1 MLKLGLRRLVFL
13 VFTVVVLSVVAQ
25 GQNSSKS
32 IAPSHVLT
40 ASQMNAVLSAL
51 PEADALIYVNPKR
64 ILNDAAPKIM
74 SEADIAKMRQQFTDL
89 KQSAGVDPSTIDF
102 LIVAIRFRKPSA
114 DLTFQAPEVLVVS
127 SGDFSAES
135 LLTMAR
141 LAFQERVRE
150 EKYGSKSLSITTI
163 EDVAK
168 EAEKNPLLKSFTE
181 IGLVSLNTNTIASG
195 SVSYVKA
202 AIDAMD
208 GRERISQDTLNSL
221 LRDTN
226 ALVSVAGS
234 PWTSFG
240 KSFGLMGIEGSP
252 RTAKCD
258 TRLGEFYAA
267 LTTDGNNFK
276 LQGALNADNPDTAK
290 IINNLLLGLMKSVPS
305 EGADAKAF
313 PSLLKKI
320 NISPKDNEVV
330 LQADFPTQMVADFV
344 REKMKPKPP
353 GETKSAAAPTPKK
366 TPRRVTRRRRSGT

>member
-13 VFTVVVLSVVAQ
+13 VVTVVVLNVVAQ

-32 IAPSHVLT
+32 MAPSHVLT

-150 EKYGSKSLSITTI
+150 EKYGSR
-163 EDVAK
+163 
-168 EAEKNPLLKSFTE
+168 
-181 IGLVSLNTNTIASG
+181 
-195 SVSYVKA
+195 SVSYTHL
-202 AIDAMD
+202 
-208 GRERISQDTLNSL
+208 TLP
-221 LRDTN
+221 TIY
-226 ALVSVAGS
+226 SV
-234 PWTSFG
+234 
-240 KSFGLMGIEGSP
+240 
-252 RTAKCD
+252 
-258 TRLGEFYAA
+258 
-267 LTTDGNNFK
+267 
-276 LQGALNADNPDTAK
+276 
-290 IINNLLLGLMKSVPS
+290 
-305 EGADAKAF
+305 
-313 PSLLKKI
+313 
-320 NISPKDNEVV
+320 
-330 LQADFPTQMVADFV
+330 
-344 REKMKPKPP
+344 
-353 GETKSAAAPTPKK
+353 
-366 TPRRVTRRRRSGT
+366 

>member
-1 MLKLGLRRLVFL
+1 MLNLSLRRLVVL
-13 VFTVVVLSVVAQ
+13 VVTVMVLNVVAQ
-25 GQNSSKS
+25 GQNSSTS
-32 IAPSHVLT
+32 VAPSSVVT
-40 ASQMNAVLSAL
+40 TSQINAVLSAL
-51 PEADALIYVNPKR
+51 PEADALIYINPKR

-89 KQSAGVDPSTIDF
+89 RQAAGIDPSTIDF
-102 LIVAIRFRKPSA
+102 LVVAVRFRKPSA

-141 LAFQERVRE
+141 LALQERLRE

-163 EDVAK
+163 EDIAK

-181 IGLVSLNTNTIASG
+181 IGLVSLNTNTLASG
-195 SVSYVKA
+195 NVSYVKA
-202 AIDAMD
+202 AIDAMEGHD
-208 GRERISQDTLNSL
+208 RISQDALNSL

-226 ALVSVAGS
+226 ALVSIAGS

-252 RTAKCD
+252 RSGKCD

-276 LQGALNADNPDTAK
+276 LHGALNADNPDTAR

-305 EGADAKAF
+305 EDGDAKSF
-313 PSLLKKI
+313 PSLLKLI

-330 LQADFPTQMVADFV
+330 VQADFPAQIVADFV
-344 REKMKPKPP
+344 RKQLKPKTSA
-353 GETKSAAAPTPKK
+353 ETKSVAAPTPKK
-366 TPRRVTRRRRSGT
+366 TPRRVVRRRRSGT